1 MELVP
6 SCILLYFQG
15 NNRLFI
21 CIIYFIMI
29 CYLVQYTHKLQ
40 VIQSLYNILKFSI
53 TFKIWAL
60 ILDMLFSYEYWYLIL
75 KCF

>member
-1 MELVP
+1 MELV
-6 SCILLYFQG
+6 SLCMLLYFQG

-29 CYLVQYTHKLQ
+29 CYLVQCTHKLQ

-53 TFKIWAL
+53 TYKIWVL
-60 ILDMLFSYEYWYLIL
+60 ILSMMFGY
-75 KCF
+75 